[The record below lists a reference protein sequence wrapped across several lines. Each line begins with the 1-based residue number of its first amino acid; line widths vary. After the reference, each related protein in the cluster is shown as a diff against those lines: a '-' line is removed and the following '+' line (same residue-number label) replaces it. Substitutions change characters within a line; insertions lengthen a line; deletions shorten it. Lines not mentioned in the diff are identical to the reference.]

1 MYYNNNT
8 IVFLDGEF
16 QKATD
21 ARIDLYSQSLHYG
34 YSVFEGIRSYR
45 TDNEETRVF
54 KAKEHYERLRNS
66 AAAMNIPFE
75 KIGIVS
81 GGSVSVDS
89 EDWGNICN
97 WKEKYDNAIS
107 KLLAGHDGEAALG
120 ML

>member
-54 KAKEHYERLRNS
+54 KAKEHSERLRNS
-66 AAAMNIPFE
+66 AAAMNIPFNYSVEELTDITYQLLE
-75 KIGIVS
+75 K
-81 GGSVSVDS
+81 
-89 EDWGNICN
+89 NN
-97 WKEKYDNAIS
+97 
-107 KLLAGHDGEAALG
+107 L
-120 ML
+120 